1 MPLFL
6 DLQAIANIGGGMIID
21 ARNFTNLELQS
32 LAVVASKKGTSI
44 TIRCASRLTPLD
56 LQAIA
61 NALKGSV
68 VFDFCS

>member
-32 LAVVASKKGTSI
+32 LAVVASKKCRYGV
-44 TIRCASRLTPLD
+44 RVMRNPY
-56 LQAIA
+56 
-61 NALKGSV
+61 ALKSK
-68 VFDFCS
+68 VFYLSP